1 MRLLEG
7 SGLPVAGEV
16 SLVLSH
22 ASIAERS
29 YVWFGFGVGV
39 GGGWRYGQGGEGE
52 GEDQG
57 EGEGKDQSFGYLA
70 VHGENRVGHQLPAP
84 REEGEEGWHR
94 ERKRERG

>member
-29 YVWFGFGVGV
+29 YVWFGLGKGVGV
-39 GGGWRYGQGGEGE
+39 GVGLAFGQGEGE

-57 EGEGKDQSFGYLA
+57 EGAGAGEG
-70 VHGENRVGHQLPAP
+70 PA
-84 REEGEEGWHR
+84 RRLDGGN
-94 ERKRERG
+94 K